1 MLPESGVLVFVLFS
15 SNLISVL
22 SSLFQHTHTNAH
34 SNTEATEF
42 VFSQIEDKEL
52 LHLSDL
58 SYPFSTRTSGL
69 ESRMSGKGEIHHL
82 LIFVYYLG

>member
-1 MLPESGVLVFVLFS
+1 MGSWFFALFS

-22 SSLFQHTHTNAH
+22 SSLFQHARAHTNLH
-34 SNTEATEF
+34 SHTEATEF
-42 VFSQIEDKEL
+42 VFSQIQDKEL